1 MFIEIALAK
10 FYLVKEYPVIGRNVS
25 LMELISISRLHTE
38 HKKIKK
44 KIIGPP
50 GVKAKNSVQTNIK
63 AENSA

>member
-44 KIIGPP
+44 NIGPP